1 MAAPA
6 LVGTSA
12 SACLSGKGATAPS
25 VSFSSITE
33 CFHCVHSKQ
42 QVNSPQLDVQE
53 AARMEVSVSLQA
65 NASVPK
71 DSRDQTAERRP
82 AGQNRSLG
90 RCVFPRAP
98 TGGRAGGPEGASVQQ
113 VSLGPHVRQ
122 RGREEGGG
130 EGGGRGK
137 GGRGKGGER
146 KRRKGKKGRKPA

>member
-1 MAAPA
+1 
-6 LVGTSA
+6 
-12 SACLSGKGATAPS
+12 
-25 VSFSSITE
+25 
-33 CFHCVHSKQ
+33 
-42 QVNSPQLDVQE
+42 
-53 AARMEVSVSLQA
+53 MEVSVSLQA

-113 VSLGPHVRQ
+113 VSQGPPVRQ

>member
-1 MAAPA
+1 M
-6 LVGTSA
+6 VGTSA

-82 AGQNRSLG
+82 AGQKRGLG

>member
-6 LVGTSA
+6 LVRTSA
-12 SACLSGKGATAPS
+12 SACLSGKGAIAPS

-65 NASVPK
+65 NAIVPK
-71 DSRDQTAERRP
+71 DSRDQTAVNRP
-82 AGQNRSLG
+82 AGQRSLG

-98 TGGRAGGPEGASVQQ
+98 TGGHAGGPERASVQQ
-113 VSLGPHVRQ
+113 VFLGPPVRQ

-130 EGGGRGK
+130 EGGE
-137 GGRGKGGER
+137 RGKGGER
-146 KRRKGKKGRKPA
+146 KRRKGKKGREPA

>member
-33 CFHCVHSKQ
+33 CFHRVHSKQ

-71 DSRDQTAERRP
+71 DSRDQTAENRP
-82 AGQNRSLG
+82 AGQKRSLG

-98 TGGRAGGPEGASVQQ
+98 TGGRAGGPERASVQQ
-113 VSLGPHVRQ
+113 AFLGPPVRQ

-137 GGRGKGGER
+137 GGER
-146 KRRKGKKGRKPA
+146 KRRKGKKGREAA